1 MYLQGGWWRQGWWA
15 KIPINFCYSQRH
27 CLKMCFAI
35 LYLFLLGFRAY
46 NDGLKGPHTP
56 ETYFDK
62 KFIGTLSFT
71 SCLAVWSEAVR
82 QQDFAILSPEGS
94 CDSTFH
100 LRMFMALSDLCRE
113 IPETFDLNFKDS
125 RDSVSE
131 QALSEWGKL
140 LYL

>member
-1 MYLQGGWWRQGWWA
+1 MMVWKGPTRPKHILT
-15 KIPINFCYSQRH
+15 KS
-27 CLKMCFAI
+27 LLE
-35 LYLFLLGFRAY
+35 LYLSPPVF
-46 NDGLKGPHTP
+46 
-56 ETYFDK
+56 
-62 KFIGTLSFT
+62 
-71 SCLAVWSEAVR
+71 AVWSEAVR

-125 RDSVSE
+125 RDPVSE